1 MGNAEQFERSQLELM
16 TTYQLREICR
26 RNKIIHGV
34 IHPLDKEELIFT
46 IMRYMGKRQNFLIR
60 DEKKDGRERLER
72 YFKKSRI
79 VCQTSESF
87 VCQSQ
92 ILVYEGL
99 SLEYYDG
106 YTIPY
111 QKELAGTNAFLIGSD
126 LSVCAVFNLVEH
138 GEQQDVL
145 YITKAAEIEAQETQ
159 RKDYKIFCVSRRMSE
174 CLFRLY
180 YGEQTILPEH
190 IEVYSI
196 PLIDFAVRTPAPL
209 TLPMAIDF
217 GSVHTTAGVYLDA
230 AYWESVGQQAAPECR
245 NKDKIW
251 HTVFS
256 DGVKESMLLPS
267 VIGVLAVEEN
277 EDQLL
282 FGYDAVKLASAS
294 YVDEGFC
301 VFYDIKRWIGEYDK
315 EEEII
320 DRLGRRRLVRRSELL
335 RRFFRYIIQT
345 TENRLKCRVTQ
356 VHISSPVKQKYY
368 FQKMFEEILPEYMVN
383 QESMLDEG
391 TAVLYHTISGMLQKG
406 SLEEQRQYETLV
418 IDCGGGTTDLCSY
431 RFSVQNRRAAYKI
444 FLETTYENGNTDFGG
459 NNLTYRIMQLLKIAL
474 VRMEGKRTV
483 CSVKEILDDMDTDI
497 YRFVDEHGVGAF
509 YEYLDGEYQKAEQYL
524 PTRFSDF
531 EKYHRSEYYK
541 VKNNFYTL
549 FHAAEQIKKL
559 FYGAVGVLEVT
570 VTSEH
575 PIQEGHAVM
584 LDKWKLSFR
593 EGDTLAVKKSIPEVK
608 MNYFEIEILLSGEIY
623 GMIRTF
629 MEEFY
634 QNGRIQEF
642 SSLKLT
648 GQTCKVHLCK
658 DALKEFVPGK
668 MIQFRKKSNEDA
680 SDYELKTA
688 CVNGALEYLRDKTY
702 GFADIRLNI
711 GKAMLPYQVTAY
723 THNGTEIVLV
733 DGFGDWERP
742 GTIARNMEDLVLP
755 LYLKGASGE
764 EYFRFQYLCR
774 QAEFLNMSY
783 EEIEKKHGF
792 HIPQKETDSI
802 ENGDVKFFVWA
813 SQEEWGFW
821 VVPVSCD
828 RDELYLGRSEFFGFE
843 NDGWVNSFFDGKK

>member
-1 MGNAEQFERSQLELM
+1 MGNAEQFERSELELM

-79 VCQTSESF
+79 DCQTSETF

-126 LSVCAVFNLVEH
+126 LSICGVFNLVEH
-138 GEQQDVL
+138 GEQQEVL

-431 RFSVQNRRAAYKI
+431 RFS
-444 FLETTYENGNTDFGG
+444 D
-459 NNLTYRIMQLLKIAL
+459 
-474 VRMEGKRTV
+474 
-483 CSVKEILDDMDTDI
+483 
-497 YRFVDEHGVGAF
+497 
-509 YEYLDGEYQKAEQYL
+509 
-524 PTRFSDF
+524 
-531 EKYHRSEYYK
+531 
-541 VKNNFYTL
+541 
-549 FHAAEQIKKL
+549 
-559 FYGAVGVLEVT
+559 
-570 VTSEH
+570 
-575 PIQEGHAVM
+575 
-584 LDKWKLSFR
+584 
-593 EGDTLAVKKSIPEVK
+593 
-608 MNYFEIEILLSGEIY
+608 
-623 GMIRTF
+623 
-629 MEEFY
+629 
-634 QNGRIQEF
+634 
-642 SSLKLT
+642 SL
-648 GQTCKVHLCK
+648 
-658 DALKEFVPGK
+658 
-668 MIQFRKKSNEDA
+668 R
-680 SDYELKTA
+680 
-688 CVNGALEYLRDKTY
+688 
-702 GFADIRLNI
+702 
-711 GKAMLPYQVTAY
+711 
-723 THNGTEIVLV
+723 
-733 DGFGDWERP
+733 
-742 GTIARNMEDLVLP
+742 
-755 LYLKGASGE
+755 
-764 EYFRFQYLCR
+764 
-774 QAEFLNMSY
+774 
-783 EEIEKKHGF
+783 
-792 HIPQKETDSI
+792 
-802 ENGDVKFFVWA
+802 
-813 SQEEWGFW
+813 
-821 VVPVSCD
+821 
-828 RDELYLGRSEFFGFE
+828 
-843 NDGWVNSFFDGKK
+843 